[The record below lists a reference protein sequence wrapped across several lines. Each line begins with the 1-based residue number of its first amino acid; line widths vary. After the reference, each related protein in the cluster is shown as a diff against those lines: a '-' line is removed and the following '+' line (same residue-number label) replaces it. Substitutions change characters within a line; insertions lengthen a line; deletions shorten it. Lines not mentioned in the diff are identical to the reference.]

1 MTKNLKKFDGK
12 KTLPVFKFHGDF
24 GTPIHEYTNMMVFK
38 KPVNKLINGKRVPVV
53 HVSNYRTKTLQDARD
68 IFSDEYINLVFWTG
82 YNPRLNNPER
92 VAEGKSDAEKA
103 VDDIAS
109 LSRLL
114 KKAVKAG
121 NKAEEITIREKMIA
135 IL

>member
-1 MTKNLKKFDGK
+1 MTKNPKKFDGK
-12 KTLPVFKFHGDF
+12 KVLPVFKFHGDF
-24 GTPIHEYTNMMVFK
+24 GVKTNEYANMIVFK

-53 HVSNYRTKTLQDARD
+53 HVNNYRTRTLQDARD
-68 IFSDEYINLVFWTG
+68 IFEDEYINLVFWTA

-92 VAEGKSDAEKA
+92 VAEGKSDEEKQ